1 MLLLGSA
8 FAADDETAASAAGA
22 PVDDMPIVDVPAD
35 EYNRGTPRRTADGF
49 SDAAE
54 AGDFERA
61 ANYLDLRNLRGAATA
76 LDGAELARRLNVI
89 VRRAT
94 WIDVDELVDHPDGR
108 GNDGLPS
115 YRDSVGLVLDEGRE
129 VRILLQ
135 KVPRG
140 DGVFIWKVSNASV
153 SLIPELYELYGYPE
167 AVEKLR
173 QMMPGVTFLGIALFK
188 WTIVLTAALLTWLGV
203 FIFAWIIRR
212 RADTPGRRR
221 LYSFLTLPFALWLVI
236 IVVNSIAESLGT
248 SRTAEDWASITP
260 VPTLLTIWMLFVGT
274 NLGRDYYSARLTEL
288 QRPGAALMMRPAA
301 NALKLI
307 IVTAAALVYLDKLGI
322 NITTVLAGLGVGGV
336 AVALALQ
343 KPLEDVFGAI
353 TLYTQQPV
361 RLGDFCRIGEQT
373 GTVEEIGLRT
383 TRIRTLADTVIAVP
397 NARMAM
403 EAIDNISARNKIL
416 FNPLLRL
423 RLDTSPETMQT
434 VLENIRTMLT
444 EHADVSPQ
452 SLRVRFKSIT
462 QDALQIEVF
471 AYVTTTDWQHYL
483 EIAEGLNTQIIG
495 IIAAAGTTLAPP
507 VWELAGGAVER

>member
-1 MLLLGSA
+1 
-8 FAADDETAASAAGA
+8 
-22 PVDDMPIVDVPAD
+22 
-35 EYNRGTPRRTADGF
+35 
-49 SDAAE
+49 
-54 AGDFERA
+54 
-61 ANYLDLRNLRGAATA
+61 
-76 LDGAELARRLNVI
+76 
-89 VRRAT
+89 
-94 WIDVDELVDHPDGR
+94 
-108 GNDGLPS
+108 
-115 YRDSVGLVLDEGRE
+115 
-129 VRILLQ
+129 
-135 KVPRG
+135 
-140 DGVFIWKVSNASV
+140 
-153 SLIPELYELYGYPE
+153 
-167 AVEKLR
+167 
-173 QMMPGVTFLGIALFK
+173 
-188 WTIVLTAALLTWLGV
+188 
-203 FIFAWIIRR
+203 
-212 RADTPGRRR
+212 
-221 LYSFLTLPFALWLVI
+221 
-236 IVVNSIAESLGT
+236 
-248 SRTAEDWASITP
+248 
-260 VPTLLTIWMLFVGT
+260 
-274 NLGRDYYSARLTEL
+274 
-288 QRPGAALMMRPAA
+288 MMRPAA